1 MSARIV
7 TLTLALSFASTLAAC
22 GPNETFPAREPY
34 VGTGPEP
41 LPCLPNLDGKIEP
54 SELEPAIGPTA
65 SYLVSPQGVE
75 RAVDLPGFVD
85 DAGRRVWD
93 WTVDLS
99 DDRLFKAQASNLE
112 GKWYAASFPVDAYV
126 TSFDAGKT
134 TDGIYRSDDE
144 ALWLLGVASR
154 EESPPSGKT
163 LFVYRDPVAIFRFP
177 IQPGAAWTSTGIVQ
191 NAVFRGLP
199 YAGRDTYEVRV
210 DAAGV
215 MALPDLS
222 FTQAH
227 RVRTKV
233 TIEPAA
239 GITSV
244 QRQVSFLFECFGE
257 VARATSRLNETDDDF
272 TTATEIRR
280 LGLE

>member
-1 MSARIV
+1 MRAR
-7 TLTLALSFASTLAAC
+7 TNTLALAVPLVATLAC
-22 GPNETFPAREPY
+22 GPNETFPAHEPY

-41 LPCLPNLDGKIEP
+41 LPCLPNLDGKIEA
-54 SELEPAIGPTA
+54 SELEPSIGPTV

-99 DDRLFKAQASNLE
+99 DDRVFKTQASSLE
-112 GKWYAASFPVDAYV
+112 GKWYASNFPVDAY
-126 TSFDAGKT
+126 TTPFDAAKT
-134 TDGIYRSDDE
+134 TDGIYRSDDA

-154 EESPPSGKT
+154 EENPASGKT
-163 LFVYRDPVAIFRFP
+163 LLVYREPVALFRFP
-177 IQPGAAWTSTGIVQ
+177 IQPGASWTSNGVVQ

-210 DAAGV
+210 DAAGLI
-215 MALPDLS
+215 ALPDLS

-227 RVRTKV
+227 RVRTTV

-239 GITSV
+239 GVTSV

-257 VARATSRLNETDDDF
+257 VARATSRLNETNDDF